1 MNLPDDLKNYEA
13 NDSPLG
19 AFQLLTGDACVI
31 LLCILILVAG
41 ICPEIL
47 R

>member
-13 NDSPLG
+13 PLG

-31 LLCILILVAG
+31 LLCILILVVG